1 MKDNTHNPTDSVEK
15 QHYKKSYLVRLLEE
29 KEANQ
34 EIERCIV
41 CEEEDRINDTSP
53 YRKPD

>member
-29 KEANQ
+29 KEASQ
-34 EIERCIV
+34 EIERCIAY
-41 CEEEDRINDTSP
+41 EQEDYVEQARP
-53 YRKPD
+53 PRKPD